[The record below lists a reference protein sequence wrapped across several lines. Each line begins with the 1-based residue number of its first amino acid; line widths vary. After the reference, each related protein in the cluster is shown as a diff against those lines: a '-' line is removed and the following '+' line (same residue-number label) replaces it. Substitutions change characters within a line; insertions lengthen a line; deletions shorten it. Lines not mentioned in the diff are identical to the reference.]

1 MTLDA
6 GSGQINTL
14 KGSFLRTV
22 DIFTAHDDSRSPI
35 KYIAEVLGWSR
46 GAV

>member
-1 MTLDA
+1 MTSDG

-22 DIFTAHDDSRSPI
+22 DIFTAHADSRSPI
-35 KYIAEVLGWSR
+35 KYTAEVPG
-46 GAV
+46 GAGSPV